1 MSRTLFILFFISL
14 CAVANAQ
21 APFRAVVRN
30 AEGKPVAGAT
40 VVIGNRYTMI
50 SDSAGSVRNTQIPA
64 GRYAV
69 AISHVGF
76 GNLQDSITIPVAGE
90 MNYQLQEEAVE
101 EEDVVILSTR
111 SSRTIRD
118 IPTRVEFIAGEEL
131 DEKGN
136 MKPGDIRML
145 LNESTGIQTQQT
157 SPSTA
162 NASIRIQGLDGRY
175 TQILKDGFPLYS
187 GFSGGLGL
195 LQTPPLDLRQVEV
208 IQGSSST
215 LYGGGAIAGLVNL
228 ISKIPKEEGEVNIHL
243 NGTSAG
249 GLDLHAF
256 FGKKMKNTG
265 VTFFAARN
273 SNKAYDPADVDISAI
288 PQFER
293 YTFNPKL
300 FFWFGE
306 KDKLNI
312 GVNTVFENRLGGDIH
327 YINGDRDPAHPY
339 FEENQTQRVSTQL
352 SYTHTVHDACFFTV
366 KNSFNF
372 FNRRLS
378 IPNYQF
384 DAKQFSSFTEAMYT
398 HKHNNTE
405 WVYGLNLFSDQL
417 TENNAHPD
425 SVRDYNQVTGGA
437 FIQHSTKFSNRFSL
451 ETGLRGDYVKD
462 YGFMFLPRFAA
473 LIKFNDHLSSR
484 IGAGFGYKTPNI
496 FTEETERLLYRNVLP
511 VDPAIDVP
519 ERSVGANADLNYRAS
534 FSGLGLSVNHLFFYT
549 EIQNPLLLQ
558 VVSQGIYRLVNNP
571 GNIVSKGTETN
582 VKLTYGDFKLFLGHT
597 YTHVTINDNGMK
609 KQNFLTPK
617 HRLNMVLMYEVD
629 EKWKS
634 GLEAYYFGQQYL
646 SDGKTGKSYW
656 NFGFMLERLWEH
668 FSVYINFENFL
679 DARQTKNDTIY
690 TGSLSNPQFR
700 DIYAPLDGFVVNGG
714 IKIRL

>member
-1 MSRTLFILFFISL
+1 MSRYLFILIL
-14 CAVANAQ
+14 ICLYVQAGAQ
-21 APFRAVVRN
+21 APFRAIVRN
-30 AEGKPVAGAT
+30 AEGKPLAGAT
-40 VVIGNRYTMI
+40 VTIGQRFTMV
-50 SDSAGSVRNTQIPA
+50 SDSAGAVRHAQIPS
-64 GRYAV
+64 GRYAIE
-69 AISHVGF
+69 ISYVGYA
-76 GNLQDSITIPVAGE
+76 LLKDSVTIPVTGE
-90 MNYQLQEEAVE
+90 ISFRLE
-101 EEDVVILSTR
+101 EEPFEEEEVVIQSTR

-131 DEKGN
+131 DEKAN

-208 IQGSSST
+208 IKGSSST

-228 ISKIPKEEGEVNIHL
+228 ISKSPKEAGEVNIHL

-256 FGKKMKNTG
+256 FGKKIKNTG
-265 VTFFAARN
+265 ITFFAARN
-273 SNKAYDPADVDISAI
+273 SNRAYDPADIDISAI

-327 YINGDRDPAHPY
+327 YIKGERDPGHPY
-339 FEENQTQRVSTQL
+339 FEQNQTQRVSTQL
-352 SYTHTVHDACFFTV
+352 SYTHTLHDDCFFMV

-378 IPNYQF
+378 VPGYQF
-384 DAKQFSSFTEAMYT
+384 DARQFSSFTEALYT
-398 HKHNNTE
+398 HKHKSTE
-405 WVYGLNLFSDQL
+405 WVYGLNLFSDRL
-417 TENNAHPD
+417 MENNAHPD
-425 SVRDYNQVTGGA
+425 SLRDYNQVTGGA
-437 FIQHSTKFSNRFSL
+437 FIQNSIKFSSRFSL

-462 YGFMFLPRFAA
+462 YGFMLLPRFAA
-473 LIKFNDHLSSR
+473 LIKFSDRLSSR
-484 IGAGFGYKTPNI
+484 IGGGLGYKTPNI
-496 FTEETERLLYRNVLP
+496 FTEETERILYRNVLP
-511 VDPAIDVP
+511 IDPETDVA
-519 ERSVGANADLNYRAS
+519 ERSAGINADFNYRNS
-534 FSGLGLSVNHLFFYT
+534 FSGLGVSVNHLFFYT

-558 VVSQGIYRLVNNP
+558 VTGVNLYRLVNNP
-571 GNIVSKGTETN
+571 GRIISRGTETN

-597 YTHVTINDNGMK
+597 YTRVTINDNGVK

-634 GLEAYYFGQQYL
+634 GLEAYYFSQQYL
-646 SDGKTGKSYW
+646 SDGQTGKSYW
-656 NFGFMLERLWEH
+656 NLGFMLERLWEH

-679 DARQTKNDTIY
+679 DARQTRNDTIY
-690 TGSLSNPQFR
+690 TGSISNPQFR